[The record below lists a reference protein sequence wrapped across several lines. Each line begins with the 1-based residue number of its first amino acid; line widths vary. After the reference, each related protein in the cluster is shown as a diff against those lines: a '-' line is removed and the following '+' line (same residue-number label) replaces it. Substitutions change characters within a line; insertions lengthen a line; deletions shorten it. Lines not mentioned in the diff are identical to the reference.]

1 MFKCLI
7 PWKIQAIC
15 QIARESFDRNIRL
28 SLWGELEDSL
38 VGYGRGECVLTKK
51 PVQKWGRISEKPS
64 PGFTGL
70 RQDYGKGHLL
80 CLFLSTPKVCP
91 KLMRWLWEP
100 VSRGHMSPESPRPE
114 AVPAARWVEPP
125 PQPRYLCLRSGVV
138 RMPPVGSVLM
148 SQPPHSFPCWLL
160 DLWIQNNSL
169 NAYKSNSHF
178 FFFLTALFRCWVPK
192 LHWL

>member
-1 MFKCLI
+1 MYFIFWQPSTMFKCLI

-28 SLWGELEDSL
+28 SLWGELKDSL
-38 VGYGRGECVLTKK
+38 VGYGRGECVLAKE

-80 CLFLSTPKVCP
+80 FLFLCTPNVCP

-100 VSRGHMSPESPRPE
+100 VSRGHMSPESPRPGLCLQQGGWS
-114 AVPAARWVEPP
+114 PLHSL
-125 PQPRYLCLRSGVV
+125 LCLRSG
-138 RMPPVGSVLM
+138 GSGCPQLAQ
-148 SQPPHSFPCWLL
+148 SWCPSHLTHSLA
-160 DLWIQNNSL
+160 DS
-169 NAYKSNSHF
+169 
-178 FFFLTALFRCWVPK
+178 
-192 LHWL
+192 

>member
-7 PWKIQAIC
+7 PWTIQAIC

-91 KLMRWLWEP
+91 KLMRWLGSLCQGATWVLSHP
-100 VSRGHMSPESPRPE
+100 DLGLCLQQGGWRPLHSRVISASGRGGQDAPSWFSPDVPATSLIPLLTPRP
-114 AVPAARWVEPP
+114 V
-125 PQPRYLCLRSGVV
+125 
-138 RMPPVGSVLM
+138 
-148 SQPPHSFPCWLL
+148 
-160 DLWIQNNSL
+160 NS
-169 NAYKSNSHF
+169 K
-178 FFFLTALFRCWVPK
+178 
-192 LHWL
+192 